1 MGGHGGQGG
10 RRGLLAAVL
19 LLLLTDKVGDR
30 TSDAAYQGPVLVKA
44 DAPVVTGIQVLDELV
59 SSLSVP
65 RVRQHMVELFLK
77 HLPEA
82 ALADL
87 VLD

>member
-1 MGGHGGQGG
+1 MAGGTAGGP
-10 RRGLLAAVL
+10 LAAAL

-30 TSDAAYQGPVLVKA
+30 ASDAAYQGPVLIKA
-44 DAPVVTGIQVLDELV
+44 DAPVVVGIQVLDELV
-59 SSLSVP
+59 SSLPVP